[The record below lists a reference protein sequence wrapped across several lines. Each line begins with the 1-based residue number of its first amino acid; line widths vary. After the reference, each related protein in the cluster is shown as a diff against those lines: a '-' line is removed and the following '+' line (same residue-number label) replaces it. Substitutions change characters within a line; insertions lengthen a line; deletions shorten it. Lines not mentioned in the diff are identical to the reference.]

1 VDEHPVTNA
10 QFRRFVKATGHATVA
25 EQAPHAA
32 DFPDAAAAD
41 LVPGSLVFV
50 GSKGAIPLDDWT
62 PWWAWVPGTN
72 SRHPYGPGSTLDGR
86 DLHPVVHVGYE
97 DAAAYAVLRLRVGV
111 FLILLWIVPFWA
123 LAPRIADSLSGLSNP
138 PSVAAVTTTILV
150 VQTII
155 GLLGFWVAGAA
166 VKSIIKGSTMRHAL
180 GAIWSMLIHGDIRR
194 QGDAD
199 NDPNEGQSSHDED

>member
-1 VDEHPVTNA
+1 MLL
-10 QFRRFVKATGHATVA
+10 ATGVA
-25 EQAPHAA
+25 P
-32 DFPDAAAAD
+32 P
-41 LVPGSLVFV
+41 PGSARARAQGPLNGV
-50 GSKGAIPLDDWT
+50 GNLHARCIVHDRGREIGWP
-62 PWWAWVPGTN
+62 VPVA
-72 SRHPYGPGSTLDGR
+72 STG
-86 DLHPVVHVGYE
+86 
-97 DAAAYAVLRLRVGV
+97 GV

-180 GAIWSMLIHGDIRR
+180 VAIWSMLIHGDIRG
-194 QGDAD
+194 QGDVGS
-199 NDPNEGQSSHDED
+199 DPHGGRPPREDA